1 MTAPGAERVF
11 RGGAPLGP
19 HGEVIDL
26 EEMVSGGSIK
36 GGEGPSAPGGEKGEI
51 MIVGTAHV
59 SEKSVQEVR
68 QAIEDLRP
76 DVVAVELCRG
86 RYRALRGEEETGE
99 IQIKEILSGGK
110 LYLLLVQW
118 FLAYVQKKIGSDL
131 GVKPGSE
138 MIAAIEAAEAAGA
151 RVALVDRDIAVTIQR
166 FWTSMSFLEKAKL
179 VFSMIPAAF
188 GKGEDID
195 IDKVTEEDVVSAII
209 EEFREVSPRAAEVL
223 IDERDAYIA
232 RNLIRLARTGRVL
245 AVVGAGHREGI
256 ARYLDHPERI
266 PPMEEMASPA
276 RRRRISAPKV
286 FGALLML
293 LVLVTI
299 GAVLIAG
306 IDSARILAALK
317 IWFLVNGA
325 LSALGV
331 ILARGHPLSALTAF
345 MIAWLTSLNP
355 LMAAGW
361 FAGIVEAWKRKPTMA
376 DMKKLAEAETFKE
389 MMAIPLFRVILVA
402 ALANLGSVAGT
413 VLGAYLILR
422 MAGVSPEDLVGGV
435 L

>member
-1 MTAPGAERVF
+1 M
-11 RGGAPLGP
+11 
-19 HGEVIDL
+19 
-26 EEMVSGGSIK
+26 
-36 GGEGPSAPGGEKGEI
+36 
-51 MIVGTAHV
+51 
-59 SEKSVQEVR
+59 
-68 QAIEDLRP
+68 
-76 DVVAVELCRG
+76 
-86 RYRALRGEEETGE
+86 
-99 IQIKEILSGGK
+99 
-110 LYLLLVQW
+110 
-118 FLAYVQKKIGSDL
+118 
-131 GVKPGSE
+131 
-138 MIAAIEAAEAAGA
+138 
-151 RVALVDRDIAVTIQR
+151 
-166 FWTSMSFLEKAKL
+166 
-179 VFSMIPAAF
+179 
-188 GKGEDID
+188 
-195 IDKVTEEDVVSAII
+195 
-209 EEFREVSPRAAEVL
+209 
-223 IDERDAYIA
+223 
-232 RNLIRLARTGRVL
+232 
-245 AVVGAGHREGI
+245 VGAGHREGV
-256 ARYLDHPERI
+256 ASYLYQPERI